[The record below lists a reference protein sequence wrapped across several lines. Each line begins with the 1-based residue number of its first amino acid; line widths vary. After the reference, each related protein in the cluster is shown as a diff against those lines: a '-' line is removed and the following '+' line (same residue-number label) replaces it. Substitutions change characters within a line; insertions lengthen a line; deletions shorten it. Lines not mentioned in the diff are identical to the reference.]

1 MYSYATLDYSRGYR
15 DENGQW
21 ETEYGEIK
29 YRCENCNN
37 GGLLVTR
44 FYGTIIYAPFA
55 YFFYEF
61 IEVDH

>member
-29 YRCENCNN
+29 YRCENCISEDT
-37 GGLLVTR
+37 LILR
-44 FYGTIIYAPFA
+44 FFGILFYALFVLA
-55 YFFYEF
+55 YLDF
-61 IEVDH
+61 IEIDY